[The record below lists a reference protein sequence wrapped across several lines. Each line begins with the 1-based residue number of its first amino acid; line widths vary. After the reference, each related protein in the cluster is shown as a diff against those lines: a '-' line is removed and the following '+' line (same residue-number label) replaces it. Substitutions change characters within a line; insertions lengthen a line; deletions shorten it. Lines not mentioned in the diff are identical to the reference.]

1 MNGFGP
7 FFLEA
12 YWWLSLLGG
21 IHCLLLSLYIR
32 YIYQESQ
39 DNHKLLAGIFAML
52 SLNFFTGLI
61 NHQNSPAPLHLLFV
75 LIIPVYFLLMPM
87 LYIYCKRGLTR
98 EDIDVR
104 YSPHYVPALLIWLV
118 AVVTVTWDWYHV
130 STGWQLAFDTMGR
143 LEHLGI
149 VGTLLPA
156 LLSIQTYIYF
166 VLLIKMLQ
174 KHKGHGY
181 RASDS
186 LKGIKFRWLLALTI
200 TMLGNWIIRMF
211 LLIQPFYLGGR
222 SHRWKRRCQDCSC
235 C

>member
-1 MNGFGP
+1 MNGFGQ

-32 YIYQESQ
+32 YIYQESL

-52 SLNFFTGLI
+52 SLYFFTGLI
-61 NHQNSPAPLHLLFV
+61 NYQNSPAPLHLLFV

-87 LYIYCKRGLTR
+87 LYIYCKRGLIR
-98 EDIDVR
+98 EDIDFR

-118 AVVTVTWDWYHV
+118 TFVTVVWGWYQA
-130 STGWQLAFDTMGR
+130 SAGWQQVFDTLGR

-156 LLSIQTYIYF
+156 LLSIQTCIYF

-181 RASDS
+181 RAPDS
-186 LKGIKFRWLLALTI
+186 LKGSQVPLVTGADNYHA
-200 TMLGNWIIRMF
+200 G
-211 LLIQPFYLGGR
+211 
-222 SHRWKRRCQDCSC
+222 
-235 C
+235 